1 VTGRITAVGSAAL
14 ARGRRDPSG
23 GPEARQ
29 DAALLARACEHVA
42 AELFGGSPLEHGSSI
57 YAQLCALEA
66 RCDPTRADFAA
77 LSPSL
82 ALDRCLGR
90 LVEIVRGR
98 FDSSLSDR
106 SRSVIAAT
114 LACRIAG
121 DPALEGK
128 AHAIRRVAGIAE
140 AQMEH
145 HFSASLRHTLAAR
158 SRPPEGVRDPARAL
172 RAAFTAFPYFDS
184 YARLIRAEV
193 ALLEQPV
200 VPLFVQRDRAL
211 ELAPSAGRLL
221 AELQVHCAEALGS
234 RRPAPL
240 QVGGLAGKTIA
251 ICGCGPLPLTGML
264 FALATGAHVV
274 LIDRDPRALR
284 EAAALVR
291 ELQRVGVLP
300 ADAFTMREADAGE
313 LDYGPEACSRERH
326 VACDVVL
333 VASLVPHTVKLRIAQ
348 RVREASSRTPLALVL
363 RSATGLCAELAYE
376 PVRTEQISGLGLV
389 YCGQSAPWEARSSAE
404 RAATRAAFA
413 RPPELRVVAHPSVL
427 NTSELYVRTPCA
439 LTHDPLGA
447 APWPW
452 SAERI
457 EHGIRLLRA

>member
-1 VTGRITAVGSAAL
+1 MTAVGSAAL
-14 ARGRRDPSG
+14 TRGRREPSA
-23 GPEARQ
+23 GPEAPH
-29 DAALLARACEHVA
+29 DAALLARACERLA
-42 AELFGGSPLEHGSSI
+42 AELFGTSPPEHGSSI
-57 YAQLCALEA
+57 YAQLCAREA
-66 RCDPTRADFAA
+66 SCDPARGDFAA
-77 LSPSL
+77 LSPGL

-98 FDSSLSDR
+98 FDPSLSHR
-106 SRSVIAAT
+106 SRALIAAT

-121 DPALEGK
+121 DPALARR

-145 HFSASLRHTLAAR
+145 HFSASLLHELATP
-158 SRPPEGVRDPARAL
+158 SPPEGARDPVRAL
-172 RAAFTAFPYFDS
+172 RAAFAAFPYFDS
-184 YARLIRAEV
+184 YARLIRAEL
-193 ALLEQPV
+193 ALLQQPV
-200 VPLFVQRDRAL
+200 VPLFVRTERAVEL
-211 ELAPSAGRLL
+211 EPSAGRLL
-221 AELQVHCAEALGS
+221 AELQARCAESLGA

-240 QVGGLAGKTIA
+240 QLGGWAGKRIA

-264 FALATGAHVV
+264 LSLATGAHIV

-300 ADAFTMREADAGE
+300 AGAFTMREADAGE
-313 LDYGPEACSRERH
+313 LDYGPEASSRERH

-333 VASLVPHTVKLRIAQ
+333 VASLVPHAVKLRIAQ
-348 RVREASSRTPLALVL
+348 RVREASSRAPLALIL
-363 RSATGLCAELAYE
+363 RSATGLCGELAYE
-376 PVRTEQISGLGLV
+376 PVRTEQVSGLGLV
-389 YCGQSAPWEARSSAE
+389 YCGRSAPGEQRSSAE
-404 RAATRAAFA
+404 PAATRIALAP
-413 RPPELRVVAHPSVL
+413 PPELRVIAHPSVL
-427 NTSELYVRTPCA
+427 NTSELYVRTPYA
-439 LTHDPLGA
+439 LTRDPLGA